1 MAKPSQAIQ
10 RLRQLWLEDM
20 KRKHPLLTEGQI
32 GELSIN
38 GTPAN
43 KLTKQIIL
51 YITLIGGRAE
61 RVRSEGRY
69 LVGQTFTNVLG
80 QKMSTNGSYIPSTSR
95 KGTADVNIVIQGKAI
110 SCEIKIGNDRM
121 SEAQKKYKEDTER
134 AGGIYLIC
142 KTFEQFYKD
151 INDIL
156 LLF

>member
-1 MAKPSQAIQ
+1 MAKPSTAIQ
-10 RLRQLWLEDM
+10 RLKQLWIEDM

-69 LVGQTFTNVLG
+69 LVGKTYTNVLG

-95 KGTADVNIVIQGKAI
+95 KGTADISALCQGKSFAI
-110 SCEIKIGNDRM
+110 EIKIGKDRM
-121 SEAQKKYKEDTER
+121 SDAQINYKIATER
-134 AGGIYLIC
+134 SGGYYLLARD
-142 KTFEQFYKD
+142 FETFYKD